1 MGMGRVA
8 VVKREILTSLSASN
22 RSLSLRY
29 FYSVAYE
36 SSLPL
41 VECEREVCLSR
52 IEGARAWASS
62 GCMSDLRRES
72 CSTKMLVNNYWFAAI
87 QGLDVPV

>member
-1 MGMGRVA
+1 M
-8 VVKREILTSLSASN
+8 
-22 RSLSLRY
+22 
-29 FYSVAYE
+29 
-36 SSLPL
+36 
-41 VECEREVCLSR
+41 ECEREVCLSW